1 MKTVII
7 GGVAGGASAAA
18 RLRRLDE
25 SAEIVVLER
34 SGYVSYA
41 NCGLPYYVGGTIE
54 DQDKLT
60 LQSPESFR
68 NRFNIDVR
76 VMNEAISIDRT
87 AKTVT
92 VKRLTDGSTYVEPY
106 DKLILSPGAKALRPD
121 VPGIDDPRVM
131 TLRTVE
137 DALGMRDHIIDN
149 GPRTAVVA
157 GGGYIGL
164 EVAENLADLGLR
176 VTLLQRPK
184 QVLPPVDPEMAAEI
198 HANIR
203 SKGIDL
209 RLGTAAIGFQP
220 TENGIVVAL
229 GDGGSVKADMAVI
242 ALGVVPET
250 TLAKDAGL
258 ELGIKGSILVDDHM
272 CTSDPDI
279 YAVGDAIQVRQSVTG
294 EDTLIALAGPA
305 NRQGRIAA
313 DNICGIRSTYIGSQG
328 SSVIKVFDQTVGM
341 TGINEKTAKA
351 AGMDYE
357 KVYLYSAPHATYYPG
372 GRNMS
377 IKVLFERG
385 SGKVIGSQIVGY
397 DGVDKRTDVIA
408 TAIRAGMT
416 FDDLA
421 ELDLAYAPPYSS
433 AKDPVN
439 MAGFVMQNI
448 DAGIMRQFFWDEV
461 DSKVRDPSVTV
472 LDTRT
477 DHEFMRSHIDGVQH
491 IPLDSIRERMSE
503 IDRSKP
509 VYIMCHS
516 GLRSYVAY
524 RILTQNGFDCYN
536 LAGGYR
542 LYSVAK
548 DDRLVG
554 RPEDFPC
561 GVTKD

>member
-1 MKTVII
+1 MKVVII

-18 RLRRLDE
+18 RLRRLNED
-25 SAEIVVLER
+25 AEIIILER

-54 DQDKLT
+54 DDDRLT
-60 LQSPESFR
+60 LQTPESFR
-68 NRFNIDVR
+68 SRFNIEVR
-76 VMNEAISIDRT
+76 VKNEAISIDRGS
-87 AKTVT
+87 KTVT
-92 VKRLTDGSTYVEPY
+92 VRRLEDDSEYIESY
-106 DKLILSPGAKALRPD
+106 DYLILSPGAKALRPD
-121 VPGIDDPRVM
+121 IPGIDDPRVM

-137 DALGMRDHIIDN
+137 DALYMREFALEN
-149 GPRTAVVA
+149 RVMSAVVA

-164 EVAENLADLGLR
+164 EVAENLVDLGID
-176 VTLLQRPK
+176 VTLVQRPK
-184 QVLPPVDPEMAAEI
+184 QVLPPIDPEMAAEL

-203 SKGIDL
+203 SKGVDL
-209 RLGTAAIGFQP
+209 RLGTAAVGFR
-220 TENGIVVAL
+220 TGERLSVELAS
-229 GDGGSVKADMAVI
+229 GDVLETDMAVI

-250 TLAKDAGL
+250 HLAKDAGL
-258 ELGIKGSILVDDHM
+258 ELGMKGSILVDEHM
-272 CTSDPDI
+272 RTSDPNI
-279 YAVGDAIQVRQSVTG
+279 YAVGDAVQVKHSVTG
-294 EDTLIALAGPA
+294 EDALIALAGPA

-313 DNICGIRSTYIGSQG
+313 DNICGIQSTYIGSQG

-341 TGINEKTAKA
+341 SGLNERSAAA
-351 AGMDYE
+351 AGIDYE

-377 IKVLFERG
+377 IKVLFDRKD
-385 SGKVIGSQIVGY
+385 GKVIGSQIVGY
-397 DGVDKRTDVIA
+397 DGVDKRTDVLA

-448 DAGIMRQFFWDEV
+448 HAGLVKQFFWNEV
-461 DSKVRDPSVTV
+461 DSKVCDPDVTV

-477 DHEFMRSHIDGVQH
+477 DHEYARSHIDGVQH
-491 IPLDSIRERMSE
+491 IPLDSIRERLGE
-503 IDRSKP
+503 IDGSKP
-509 VYIMCHS
+509 VYVVCHS
-516 GLRSYVAY
+516 GHRSYVAT

-542 LYSVAK
+542 LYSVAAN
-548 DDRLVG
+548 DDLVG
-554 RPEDFPC
+554 KPDDYPC
-561 GVTKD
+561 GIKK